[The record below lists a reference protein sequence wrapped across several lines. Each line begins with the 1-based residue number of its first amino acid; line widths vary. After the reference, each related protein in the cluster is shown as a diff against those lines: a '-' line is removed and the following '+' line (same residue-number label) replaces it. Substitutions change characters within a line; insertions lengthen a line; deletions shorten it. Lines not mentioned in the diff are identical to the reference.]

1 MIDPTTDAGRVHR
14 MDIAFAFS
22 AFISSSIT
30 FTQTMIYPSYPCLIS
45 TRVLVVCILFLFMTT
60 ALIETQLAIPLKS
73 YAGLSLIDLAAF
85 IKAGSSLIKYLF
97 VAETFPSEFIDLLD
111 RRLSNQ
117 VQLNSV

>member
-45 TRVLVVCILFLFMTT
+45 TKVLVVCILFLFMTT

-97 VAETFPSEFIDLLD
+97 
-111 RRLSNQ
+111 
-117 VQLNSV
+117 